1 MRIAFISDVHYGP
14 PTWFEGKLAKLT
26 QFADELTLRFV
37 DRMNREFRPD
47 LVVNLGDVVEDESR
61 ELDMQRYGRF
71 VEVLSGLDAERLHVA
86 GNHDQ
91 YNLTQDDLRKLWN
104 HAGELHYSRD
114 VGGLH
119 FAVLR
124 TVEHK
129 NTRIELPPE
138 QLPWLEQDLAA
149 TSLPSIVLMHHPAS
163 EMRLEGNRWFEKQ
176 PHICRVTERRALR
189 GVIERSGRV
198 IAVFNGHVHWNH
210 FDVISSIPYVTVQ
223 SLTENLSDDAPGR
236 PANAWAVCDVDEH
249 RLVITVFGEQPAR
262 YQVERRAP

>member
-14 PTWFEGKLAKLT
+14 PTWFQGKLAKLT

-37 DRMNREFRPD
+37 DRMNGEFHPD
-47 LVVNLGDVVEDESR
+47 VVVNLGDVVEDESR
-61 ELDMQRYGRF
+61 ELDRERYGRF
-71 VEVLSGLDAERLHVA
+71 VEVLSGLDAELVHVA

-91 YNLTQDDLRKLWN
+91 YNLTQDDLRKLWG
-104 HAGELHYSRD
+104 HTGELHYSRD
-114 VGGLH
+114 LGGLH

-138 QLPWLEQDLAA
+138 QLAWLEQNLAA
-149 TSLPSIVLMHHPAS
+149 TALPSIVLMHHPAS

-176 PHICRVTERRALR
+176 PHICRVTERRSLR
-189 GVIERSGRV
+189 SVIERSGRV

-210 FDVISSIPYVTVQ
+210 FDVISGIPYITVQ

-249 RLVITVFGEQPAR
+249 RLVITVFGEQPVR
-262 YQVERRAP
+262 YQVERAAG